1 MDTGKSSTFGRNL
14 QQFISNALPYRSP
27 AAIIDDVQQD
37 NPKFKEFYQAGSL
50 RQDLLSKHS
59 VVTPKVPESDHP
71 VGSFLADRAYNQLM

>member
-59 VVTPKVPESDHP
+59 VVTPKVP
-71 VGSFLADRAYNQLM
+71 